1 MKYILIVISFLVI
14 GYSAY
19 LAKDLSSLQK
29 EQTNLKND
37 HASINRINYGLF
49 NMQLWKEQTL
59 SIFEDRIQNFNI
71 DPKVYKEV
79 EAQLNVYLLQVYK
92 DYFESGKLVETFLES
107 QQKDGSKV
115 NKFILKMVKDNIG
128 PAIESFDIKSKI
140 PSISKELSKEL
151 KKNEPVLKG
160 YLREELNKMIFT
172 GGDKKYKDPRESVY
186 EKYALDNLE
195 STTALLKEKIEFNEL
210 SINKLLR
217 RIYMSLIFILIVI
230 IACSK
235 WIGYQGVI
243 LLFTLISVLL
253 LVLGVSLPMIDI
265 DARLNNFQMDVL
277 GNTISFDEQFL
288 YYQSKSIIDVTQT
301 LISSRGI
308 DIKIV
313 GWMILLFSVVF
324 PFIKLLLSSGY
335 IFSPAL
341 QRNKIVEGIIFYLGK
356 WSMADVFVV
365 AMFMAYIGFYGLVTS
380 QLGEIGRN
388 ETGFAVE
395 TLNYSRLS
403 PGALFFTSYCV
414 LSIITSTII
423 ARRAKG
429 TEEA

>member
-1 MKYILIVISFLVI
+1 
-14 GYSAY
+14 
-19 LAKDLSSLQK
+19 
-29 EQTNLKND
+29 
-37 HASINRINYGLF
+37 
-49 NMQLWKEQTL
+49 
-59 SIFEDRIQNFNI
+59 
-71 DPKVYKEV
+71 
-79 EAQLNVYLLQVYK
+79 
-92 DYFESGKLVETFLES
+92 
-107 QQKDGSKV
+107 
-115 NKFILKMVKDNIG
+115 
-128 PAIESFDIKSKI
+128 
-140 PSISKELSKEL
+140 
-151 KKNEPVLKG
+151 
-160 YLREELNKMIFT
+160 MIFT